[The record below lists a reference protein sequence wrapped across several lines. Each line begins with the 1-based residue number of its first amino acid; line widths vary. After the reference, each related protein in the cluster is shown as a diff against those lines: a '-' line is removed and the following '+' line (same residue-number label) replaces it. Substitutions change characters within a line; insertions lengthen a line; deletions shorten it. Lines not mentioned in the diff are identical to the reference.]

1 MLIIPALDLRAGG
14 VVRLLQGDFAR
25 ETGYPT
31 DALVLAQQYA
41 EAGARR
47 LHVVDLDGARGSGD
61 NRKLIERLI
70 GTLNIE
76 VQVAGGIR
84 SLESASRW
92 LEAGAAAVVLG
103 TVAVKEPGRLNEVA
117 AQLPGRVLAAL
128 DARTGRP
135 AVTGWSELADL
146 SLAEMLEGWA
156 AAPLAGVI
164 VTSIDRDG
172 TLAGPDLDLLAEA
185 RRSGSH
191 PITYSGGISSVGDVT
206 AVAAAGAAG
215 VILGKSLLE
224 GRVDLRDALRRC
236 A

>member
-1 MLIIPALDLRAGG
+1 MLVIPALDLRAGR
-14 VVRLLQGDFAR
+14 VVRLLKGDFAR
-25 ETGYPT
+25 ETGYAT
-31 DALVLAQQYA
+31 DPLVQAQRYA

-70 GTLNIE
+70 RELDLE

-84 SLESASRW
+84 SLEGARRW
-92 LEAGAAAVVLG
+92 LEAGAVAVVLG
-103 TVAVKEPGRLNEVA
+103 TVAVKEPERLNEVA

-128 DARTGRP
+128 DARAGRP
-135 AVTGWSELADL
+135 AVTGWSELTHL
-146 SLAEMLEGWA
+146 SLAEVLAGWA
-156 AAPLAGVI
+156 GAPLAGVI

-172 TLAGPDLDLLAEA
+172 TLAGPDLDLLAAA
-185 RRSGSH
+185 RSSGSQ
-191 PITYSGGISSVGDVT
+191 PITYSGGISSLDDVA

-224 GRVDLRDALRRC
+224 GHVDLRKALSSPR
-236 A
+236 

>member
-14 VVRLLQGDFAR
+14 VVRLLKGDFAR

-31 DALVLAQQYA
+31 DALVQAQQYA

-61 NRKLIERLI
+61 NRKVIERLI
-70 GTLNIE
+70 RELNIE

-103 TVAVKEPGRLNEVA
+103 TVAVKEPERLNEVA

-128 DARTGRP
+128 DARAARP

-146 SLAEMLEGWA
+146 SLAEVLEGWA

-191 PITYSGGISSVGDVT
+191 PVTYSGGISSLDDVA

-215 VILGKSLLE
+215 VILGKALLE
-224 GRVDLRDALRRC
+224 GHVDLREALSSPT
-236 A
+236 